1 MLAMIRSE
9 MLNVELLVQ
18 STGFN
23 SILSAVV
30 TELQCDEEEVIDDVI
45 DYCANKYD
53 RLTPDFIIMCNAYE
67 LEWKADKVMIADYE
81 NDYSRYVF
89 VSANTQ
95 QDVIDYVATNRGDY
109 VIDDRSK
116 CFIRKDWY
124 LAAMLELDADKAP
137 MFYVDSY
144 ITWDDYLDLDCID
157 NDEFHM
163 AIERL
168 RDDISKAKVYSQLE
182 EVEMLAELSGDEMIE
197 IDDPKLF
204 GECYDEETEEESDSM
219 LNLEDSS
226 ITVSDTVEVAEDCVP
241 EHILNSL
248 NKEEETEMSYIQK
261 LKEHYA
267 KAKTRLESDAQL
279 EMADENSQFLL
290 GNAMEVGF
298 TYRGHNVFVVED
310 DILGDENVL
319 VAAAV
324 NRFINDG
331 VPFIMIS
338 ENMLTRLPM
347 EYLDAILAHEAG
359 HIELGHLDKAVKTLT
374 FGRDWSDEL
383 EADAFSRILGHD
395 IVGALKWINEYFFTT
410 AVGIVTKDDNL
421 GWLQDFETRA
431 RITALGGCYWRA

>member
-1 MLAMIRSE
+1 MVIKEMVTVIRPE

-18 STGFN
+18 SAGFN
-23 SILSAVV
+23 SIVSAVAM
-30 TELQCDEEEVIDDVI
+30 ELGCDVEEVIDDVI

-53 RLTPDFIIMCNAYE
+53 RLTPDFIVMCNAYE
-67 LEWKADKVMIADYE
+67 LEWKADKMMKENYN

-89 VSANTQ
+89 TGAKTQ
-95 QDVIDYVATNRGDY
+95 QHIIDYVATNRGDY
-109 VIDDRSK
+109 VIDDRNK

-124 LAAMLELDADKAP
+124 LAAMLELDAEKAP
-137 MFYVDSY
+137 IFYVDSY
-144 ITWDDYLDLDCID
+144 ITWDDYLDLDYID
-157 NDEFHM
+157 NEDLHM
-163 AIERL
+163 AIEQF
-168 RDDISKAKVYSQLE
+168 RDDISSAKVYSQLE

-204 GECYDEETEEESDSM
+204 GECYEETDEEFNLDDS
-219 LNLEDSS
+219 NIS
-226 ITVSDTVEVAEDCVP
+226 VSDTFEVAEDCVP
-241 EHILNSL
+241 EHIRNSL
-248 NKEEETEMSYIQK
+248 NKKETEMSDIQRI
-261 LKEHYA
+261 KEYYA
-267 KAKTRLESDAQL
+267 KAKTCLENDAQL
-279 EMADENSQFLL
+279 EMADENFLSIF
-290 GNAMEVGF
+290 GDEMEVGF

-310 DILGDENVL
+310 DVLGDENVL
-319 VAAAV
+319 VAASV

-359 HIELGHLDKAVKTLT
+359 HIELGHLERVVKTLT

-395 IVGALKWINEYFFTT
+395 IAGALKWFNEYFFTT
-410 AVGIVTKDDNL
+410 EVGIASRESDL
-421 GWLQDFETRA
+421 GWLQDLETRA